1 MLHRCCQQVTRAIPG
16 ADYVG
21 VTLLREG
28 QPYTAAASDELVH
41 ELDAAQY
48 TGGTGPCLHAADTRQ
63 LVRVI
68 VTDTIDR

>member
-1 MLHRCCQQVTRAIPG
+1 
-16 ADYVG
+16 
-21 VTLLREG
+21 
-28 QPYTAAASDELVH
+28 LVH
-41 ELDAAQY
+41 ELDDAQY